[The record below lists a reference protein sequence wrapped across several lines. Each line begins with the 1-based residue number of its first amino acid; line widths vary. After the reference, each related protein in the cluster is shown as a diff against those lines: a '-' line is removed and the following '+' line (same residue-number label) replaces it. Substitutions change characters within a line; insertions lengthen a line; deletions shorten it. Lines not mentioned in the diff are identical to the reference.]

1 MSDMTQLLM
10 ASLISR
16 MQRDDVEREER
27 REAAQMQQQ
36 LNMTMMMAMV
46 SALNPAAS
54 SLLASNLASIV
65 PQAGVQD
72 NHQAHEEETSYN
84 NQED

>member
-1 MSDMTQLLM
+1 
-10 ASLISR
+10 
-16 MQRDDVEREER
+16 
-27 REAAQMQQQ
+27 MQQQ

-65 PQAGVQD
+65 SQAGVQD